1 MTAEKMAEYLWGLPE
16 QFRVILEQGVKLPAR
31 YKREYHNLVVTGLGG
46 SAIGGDILRTWAL
59 ARLAIPVLVNRD
71 YDLPGFVNQDSLVVA
86 VSYSGQTEE
95 TLSAY
100 QQAVDRGAAVI
111 VVTSGGRLADMAA
124 QDDCAVVRIPGGL
137 SPRAASGYLFAPLA
151 LILEELGLVEGAV
164 RELEETVQVLLE
176 VREGINPEVE
186 GSDNLARQ
194 IALDLQGNL
203 AVIWGSSAHSEIAAM
218 RWKTQI
224 NENAK
229 TPAYFNIFPELNH
242 NEIVGFEAPADLL
255 ARLVVIILRDPED
268 HPRVQRRI
276 DISTGI
282 IRDRVHKIIEVP
294 ARGQSWLARFYSLVY
309 VGDYASYYLA
319 QAYGINPTPVAVI
332 DYLKAELA
340 KG

>member
-1 MTAEKMAEYLWGLPE
+1 MAQYLWGLPE
-16 QFRVILEQGVKLPAR
+16 QFAEILEQGVKLPAR
-31 YKREYHNLVVTGLGG
+31 YKRGYHNLVVTGLGG

-71 YDLPGFVNQDSLVVA
+71 YDLPGFVNRDSLVVA

-124 QDDCAVVRIPGGL
+124 QDDSAVVRIPGGL

-176 VREGINPEVE
+176 VRESIKPEVE
-186 GSDNLARQ
+186 GLDNLARL
-194 IALDLQGNL
+194 IAVDLQGNL
-203 AVIWGSSAHSEIAAM
+203 PVIWGSSARSEIAAM

-229 TPAYFNIFPELNH
+229 TPAYFNMFPELNH
-242 NEIVGFEAPADLL
+242 NEIVGFEVPADLL

-268 HPRVQRRI
+268 HPRVQRRM
-276 DISTGI
+276 DISINI
-282 IRDRVHKIIEVP
+282 IGGRVHKIIEVP
-294 ARGQSWLARFYSLVY
+294 ARGESWLARFYSLVY
-309 VGDYASYYLA
+309 VGDYTSYYLA

-332 DYLKAELA
+332 DQLKAELA